1 MRSSWEPLPTV
12 AVESVSLARRLLVH
26 KAFRVDGRLQPTG
39 LERVVMLFL
48 ELGNIRRASLFP
60 RDPKR
65 IAP

>member
-1 MRSSWEPLPTV
+1 MV
-12 AVESVSLARRLLVH
+12 VVESVSPADQSPAH
-26 KAFRVDGRLQPTG
+26 NAFVLTADLTGTG